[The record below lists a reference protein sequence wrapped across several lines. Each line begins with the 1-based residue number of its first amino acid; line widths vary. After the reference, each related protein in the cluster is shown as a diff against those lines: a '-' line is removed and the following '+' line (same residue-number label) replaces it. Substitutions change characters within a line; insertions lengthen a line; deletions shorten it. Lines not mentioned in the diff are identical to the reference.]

1 MHVERVLASR
11 AQVGEGAIWSAA
23 EATLYWVDIV
33 ARELHRYDPAGGVD
47 QIWTLP
53 SEVGC
58 CAPLDDGRVLVA
70 LEEGFTLFDPTGE
83 STELLGCPGDM
94 PAASRFNDGTVDPR
108 GRFLAGTLPKAG
120 AGAEPLGKLYVL
132 DGRAQVRCLEQ
143 RDFLIQN
150 GLAFGPDGRTLYV
163 SDSGPAV
170 QAVWRYSY
178 DPDNGMCSE
187 RRLYFDM
194 RSARGRPDGA
204 AMDVDGCYWIAAVD
218 GWSLLRLT
226 PAGEVDRVIELPVQK
241 PSKPAFGGA
250 DMRTLYVTSIS
261 AGLDLNDPVHA
272 EAGNL
277 FALDVGVEGMPVGPV
292 DSGLL
297 AAARGCPES

>member
-1 MHVERVLASR
+1 MGAERILSCR

-23 EATLYWVDIV
+23 EAVLYWVDII
-33 ARELHRYDPAGGVD
+33 ARELHRYDPAGGID
-47 QIWTLP
+47 HSWMLP

-58 CAPLDDGRVLVA
+58 CAPLDDGHVLLA
-70 LEEGFTLFDPTGE
+70 LEEGFTLFDPVSE
-83 STELLGCPGDM
+83 RMELLCCPADM

-108 GRFLAGTLPKAG
+108 GRFVAGTLPKAG
-120 AGAEPLGKLYVL
+120 AGAEPMGKLYVL
-132 DGRAQVRCLEQ
+132 DGRSQVRCLER

-150 GLAFGPDGRTLYV
+150 GLAFSPDGDVLYV

-170 QAVWRYSY
+170 QAIWRYVY
-178 DPDNGMCSE
+178 DPHSGVCSE
-187 RRLYFDM
+187 RRLHFDM
-194 RSARGRPDGA
+194 HAARGRPDGA

-226 PAGEVDRVIELPVQK
+226 PAGDIDRVVELPMQK

-250 DMRTLYVTSIS
+250 DMRTLFVTSIS

-277 FALDVGVEGMPVGPV
+277 FALDVGVQGLSVGPAV
-292 DSGLL
+292 SGLF
-297 AAARGCPES
+297 AAEPGFSAM

>member
-1 MHVERVLASR
+1 MGAERVLACR
-11 AQVGEGAIWSAA
+11 ARLGEGAIWCAA
-23 EATLYWVDIV
+23 EAALYWVDIT
-33 ARELHRYDPAGGVD
+33 ARELHRYDPAAGVD
-47 QIWTLP
+47 QSWALP

-58 CAPLDDGRVLVA
+58 CAPLDDGRVLLA
-70 LEEGFTLFDPTGE
+70 LEEGFTLFDPASGNL
-83 STELLGCPGDM
+83 ELLGCPADM

-120 AGAEPLGKLYVL
+120 PGAEAKGKLYVL
-132 DGRAQVRCLEQ
+132 EGRAQVRCLEQ

-150 GLAFGPDGRTLYV
+150 GLAFSPDGTSLYV

-170 QAVWRYSY
+170 QAIWRYAY
-178 DPDNGMCSE
+178 DPERGVCSE
-187 RRLYFDM
+187 RRLHFDM
-194 RSARGRPDGA
+194 HSVRGRPDGA

-226 PAGEVDRVIELPVQK
+226 PDGQVDRVIDLPLQK

-250 DMRTLYVTSIS
+250 DMRTLFVTSIS
-261 AGLDLNDPVHA
+261 AGLDLSDPVHA

-277 FALDVGVEGMPVGPV
+277 FALDVGVEGMPVGPA
-292 DSGLL
+292 DSGLF
-297 AAARGCPES
+297 AAEGGFSES